1 KPDGGWSDLPS
12 MKSTAYATGKSMV
25 ALHAAGMATSDPVYR
40 RGMEWLLNHQ
50 AEDGSWFVASRAL
63 GFQRWADAGFAHG
76 YDQFISSAGTGWAAM
91 ALSYALRD
99 SGSQRGAVGR

>member
-1 KPDGGWSDLPS
+1 

-50 AEDGSWFVASRAL
+50 DEDGSWFVPSRAL
-63 GFQRWADAGFAHG
+63 GFQPWADAGFPHG

-91 ALSYALRD
+91 ALSYALPD